1 MSRLDVCAYEIPTD
15 GPGGRESDG
24 TLEWSSTTCVVV
36 LAREGAATG
45 LGYTYGPAAVGRFI
59 ADELAPI
66 ARDADPLKPA
76 QTWARMNAAIRNAGR
91 EGVGAMAVSAV
102 DTALWDLAARLIDV
116 PLVTLLGQVHDEAA
130 IYGSGGFCN
139 YDDERLGEQ
148 LAGWARQGIG
158 RVKLKVGRD
167 PDADAARIAVA
178 REAVGPDVRL
188 MADAN
193 GAYQA
198 KEAIAWAHRFADH
211 GVDWL
216 EEPVSSDDLRGLAE
230 VRRQGPPGV
239 MVAAGEY
246 AWDAFDL
253 ERMLEH
259 DAVDALQADVT
270 RVGGF
275 TGFRHVDGLCRARE
289 VPLSAHCAPALSMQA
304 LCASESALHLE
315 YFHDHV
321 RVESMLFDG
330 VPDPR
335 GGTLAPDRS
344 APGNGLTLKAADVRE
359 LAL

>member
-1 MSRLDVCAYEIPTD
+1 MRQLDVQAYEIPTD

-36 LAREGAATG
+36 RVREGTATG
-45 LGYTYGPAAVGRFI
+45 VGYTYGPAAVGRFV
-59 ADELAPI
+59 AGELAPI
-66 ARDADPLKPA
+66 VREADPLKPA
-76 QTWARMNAAIRNAGR
+76 QTWSAMNAAIRHAGR

-116 PLVTLLGQVHDEAA
+116 PLVTLLGQVHDEVA

-139 YDDERLGEQ
+139 YDADRLQAQ
-148 LAGWARQGIG
+148 LGDWAREGVG

-167 PDADAARIAVA
+167 PDADERRVALA

-188 MADAN
+188 MVDAD
-193 GAYQA
+193 GAY
-198 KEAIAWAHRFADH
+198 ETEDAIAWAHRFAAQ

-216 EEPVSSDDLRGLAE
+216 EEPVPSEDLRGLAA
-230 VRRQGPPGV
+230 VRRQGPSGL

-259 DAVDALQADVT
+259 DAVDAVQADVT
-270 RVGGF
+270 RCGGF
-275 TGFRHVDGLCRARE
+275 TGFRHVDGLCRARD
-289 VPLSAHCAPALSMQA
+289 VPLSAHCAPSLSMQA
-304 LCASESALHLE
+304 MCASETALHVE

-321 RVESMLFDG
+321 RVESLLFDG
-330 VPDPR
+330 APDPCAGALR
-335 GGTLAPDRS
+335 PDLCR
-344 APGNGLTLKAADVRE
+344 PGNGLTLKAADAE
-359 LAL
+359 ALAL